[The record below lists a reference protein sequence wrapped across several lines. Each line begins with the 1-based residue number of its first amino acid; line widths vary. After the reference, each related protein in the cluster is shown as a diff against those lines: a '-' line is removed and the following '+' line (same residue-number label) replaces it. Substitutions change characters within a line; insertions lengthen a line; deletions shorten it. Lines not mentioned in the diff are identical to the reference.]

1 MLRRLVPLLVLL
13 AATALG
19 ACGGGESDVSS
30 STEVT
35 STTSS
40 VADAQ
45 APVEIGGLGVS
56 VTESTAGEHGL
67 VVQSVPD
74 ASNDRLRVG
83 DVIVSLNGAPVGS
96 AQAFARAVGDPAI
109 GDRFRV
115 EVVRGSRRFGLTEV
129 ASPAAYLGAEIKDG
143 SGGVAVVSV
152 TAGGPAERAELKP
165 GDVITALDGTDT
177 PTSKALLGAIATHAP
192 GDRVSLTVVRGSDTL
207 DLEAKLVEHP

>member
-1 MLRRLVPLLVLL
+1 MLRRLVPLLLVL
-13 AATALG
+13 AAAALA
-19 ACGGGESDVSS
+19 ACGGGESDVGS

-35 STTSS
+35 STTTS

-45 APVEIGGLGVS
+45 APIEIGGLGVS

-83 DVIVSLNGAPVGS
+83 DVIVSLNGSPVGS
-96 AQAFARAVGDPAI
+96 AQAFAREVGDPAV

-115 EVVRGSRRFGLTEV
+115 EVVRGSQRFGLTEV
-129 ASPAAYLGAEIKDG
+129 ASPAAYLGAGIKDG
-143 SGGVAVVSV
+143 AGGVAIVSV
-152 TAGGPAERAELKP
+152 SAGGPADLAELKP
-165 GDVITALDGTDT
+165 GDLITALDGSETRN
-177 PTSKALLGAIATHAP
+177 SKELLGAIATQAP